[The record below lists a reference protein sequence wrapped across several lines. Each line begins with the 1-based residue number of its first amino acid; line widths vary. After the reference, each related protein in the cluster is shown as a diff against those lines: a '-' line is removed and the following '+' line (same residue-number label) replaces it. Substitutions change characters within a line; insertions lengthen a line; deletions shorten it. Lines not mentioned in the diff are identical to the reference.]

1 MTELAPTTAPDTAG
15 TLPASWQRRWTA
27 DPQVAVLVDGASGE
41 VMTAA
46 QLEHASRRQAEHLLA
61 LGLLP
66 GDRVLWSP
74 GAPVEA
80 CISAVA
86 VLRAGLVLV
95 PANPE
100 LMAPELRHV
109 IGEIRPAACLSGDET
124 FRRTLRQIDGA
135 LAIVEATAGTRDRDA
150 EGPAATK
157 ANLDAAGAADLALIL
172 FTSGTTGKPKGA
184 AHTHASLLANAESLR
199 QAWRWLP
206 EDRLVHALP
215 LFHAHGLCVGLFG
228 TLHAGASAVFL
239 RRFGADEVL
248 DAVRRFDAS
257 LLFAVPTMYHRLQ
270 QSGRAAE
277 LAMLRLAVSGS
288 AGLPAQLHESIAAV
302 SGTSILERYGTTETL
317 MSLSNPYEGDRR
329 AGTVGIPLPGV
340 EIRLAGNAGASGE
353 LLVRGPSLFSGYFGL
368 PEATAEAFDDG
379 WYRTGD
385 IASVDKDGYV
395 TILGRMKELVISG
408 GFNVYPAEVE
418 RVLAEHPGVEEVAVT
433 GTPSQE
439 WGEVVTAWIV
449 PAGVPEPDLATA
461 VSEFG
466 AERLAPYKRPRI
478 IHLVEALPRNPLGK
492 VLKHQL
498 GAPG

>member
-1 MTELAPTTAPDTAG
+1 
-15 TLPASWQRRWTA
+15 
-27 DPQVAVLVDGASGE
+27 
-41 VMTAA
+41 
-46 QLEHASRRQAEHLLA
+46 
-61 LGLLP
+61 
-66 GDRVLWSP
+66 
-74 GAPVEA
+74 
-80 CISAVA
+80 
-86 VLRAGLVLV
+86 
-95 PANPE
+95 
-100 LMAPELRHV
+100 
-109 IGEIRPAACLSGDET
+109 
-124 FRRTLRQIDGA
+124 
-135 LAIVEATAGTRDRDA
+135 
-150 EGPAATK
+150 
-157 ANLDAAGAADLALIL
+157 
-172 FTSGTTGKPKGA
+172 
-184 AHTHASLLANAESLR
+184 
-199 QAWRWLP
+199 
-206 EDRLVHALP
+206 
-215 LFHAHGLCVGLFG
+215 
-228 TLHAGASAVFL
+228 
-239 RRFGADEVL
+239 
-248 DAVRRFDAS
+248 
-257 LLFAVPTMYHRLQ
+257 MYHRLQ